1 MIQSCFMIACFI
13 LQCFK
18 HWIVCHSN
26 FECLIVSIMLHSLIV
41 WTMFQ
46 TLQMSC
52 FKHCKRRVSNIAN
65 VMFQTLQT
73 SCFKHCN
80 RGHVLN
86 IAIEVVFWTLQ
97 SRSCF
102 EHCNRCHVSN
112 IANVMFQT
120 LQLTCFK
127 HCKHW
132 PVSNIAMFQTLIKID
147 PIVKKWQLPKS
158 VKMSKNDNFYKNW
171 GFQTLKKWSKID
183 QKLRLQ
189 NRLNWGSKNDPF
201 WGSKTTHFG
210 GSKTTLFWPPP
221 GGGQKWPFFDPRNRF
236 LGSRGGPIWSLRLL

>member
-1 MIQSCFMIACFI
+1 MNVESLIQSCFMIVCFI

-18 HWIVCHSN
+18 HWIICHSN
-26 FECLIVSIMLHSLIV
+26 FECLIVSIMLHSLMV

-52 FKHCKRRVSNIAN
+52 FKHCKCHVSNIAN
-65 VMFQTLQT
+65 VVFQTLQMSCFKHCKCHVSNIANVAFQTLQT
-73 SCFKHCN
+73 SCFKHCKC
-80 RGHVLN
+80 HVSN
-86 IAIEVVFWTLQ
+86 IAIDVVFQTLQ

-112 IANVMFQT
+112 IAIDVMFQT
-120 LQLTCFK
+120 FQLSCFK

-132 PVSNIAMFQTLIKID
+132 HVSNIAMFQTLIKID
-147 PIVKKWQLPKS
+147 PIVKKWQLSKS

-183 QKLRLQ
+183 QKLRL
-189 NRLNWGSKNDPF
+189 
-201 WGSKTTHFG
+201 
-210 GSKTTLFWPPP
+210 
-221 GGGQKWPFFDPRNRF
+221 
-236 LGSRGGPIWSLRLL
+236 